1 MKRKNREMNTVEY
14 KKLMLNPAVAENKD
28 FKKIYRY
35 ILKYY
40 SDRGPCPALIFMD
53 DGVKEPIYIKNS
65 DGAEA
70 IIVNRRSERLYEDV
84 KRTVRKS
91 AVLCCDKDFKGIWTP
106 EVDYGFVYK
115 VLLVISNRLKIPAIP
130 LYIVKQMPTGYEKLV
145 GMTLQNVEQKT
156 TAIMLNGTRDET
168 MMINSLVHELR
179 HAWQH
184 MYHQDWFDDY
194 NINLPLENYFD
205 QITECDAAAYAYLFT
220 FYSCGLRLE
229 PSVGQEKVLQR
240 VRELEKEDLFW

>member
-1 MKRKNREMNTVEY
+1 MMKMQDKQGTPSRTPSSVTAPVSLDPFPKGEM
-14 KKLMLNPAVAENKD
+14 
-28 FKKIYRY
+28 
-35 ILKYY
+35 
-40 SDRGPCPALIFMD
+40 
-53 DGVKEPIYIKNS
+53 
-65 DGAEA
+65 GAK
-70 IIVNRRSERLYEDV
+70 SE
-84 KRTVRKS
+84 K
-91 AVLCCDKDFKGIWTP
+91 
-106 EVDYGFVYK
+106 
-115 VLLVISNRLKIPAIP
+115 NRLKIPAIP